1 MKPERAFRVG
11 ETRPSGPE
19 YWQGET
25 TQYIPGMA
33 AGKASPGLPDGLS
46 LQELSIEEVKAAI
59 ILGVVDV
66 KYIDPEVTQSVN
78 EVSHKR
84 AAKAAKKLLE
94 KIVSFHGVDGYPDN

>member
-11 ETRPSGPE
+11 ETHPSGLE

-25 TQYIPGMA
+25 TWYIPGMA
-33 AGKASPGLPDGLS
+33 AGKASPGLPDGIS
-46 LQELSIEEVKAAI
+46 LQELSIEEVNAAI
-59 ILGVVDV
+59 LLGVVDV
-66 KYIDPEVTQSVN
+66 RYIDPEVARSAN

-94 KIVSFHGVDGYPDN
+94 KIISFHGIDGYTDS